1 MKLETIHLENIT
13 LRKINQ
19 NGYQRYCVNITD
31 AAKLLHV
38 TPPTITDKV
47 NRGTLPIWKKE
58 ERENNSYTWIPLDVI
73 LERTETTTLPEDLQI
88 LINSGKLKYDPYLA
102 LIEMLLHRGS
112 IKWYELDTDI
122 QKKLAKIL

>member
-1 MKLETIHLENIT
+1 MRLETIHLESIT

-38 TPPTITDKV
+38 TAPTITDKV

-58 ERENNSYTWIPLDVI
+58 ERESNSYTWIPLDAI
-73 LERTETTTLPEDLQI
+73 LEKTEIATLPEDLQI
-88 LINSGKLKYDPYLA
+88 LVNSGKLKYDPYLA

>member
-1 MKLETIHLENIT
+1 MRLETIHLESIT

-31 AAKLLHV
+31 AAKWLHV

-47 NRGTLPIWKKE
+47 NRGTLPTWKKE
-58 ERENNSYTWIPLDVI
+58 EKEGNSSTWIALDII
-73 LERTETTTLPEDLQI
+73 LEKIDTEALPKDLQI

>member
-38 TPPTITDKV
+38 TSPTITDKV
-47 NRGTLPIWKKE
+47 NRGTLPTWKKE
-58 ERENNSYTWIPLDVI
+58 EREGNSCTWIPLDVI
-73 LERTETTTLPEDLQI
+73 LEKTEIATLPEDLQI

>member
-13 LRKINQ
+13 LKKINQ
-19 NGYQRYCVNITD
+19 NGYQRYCVNIAD

-47 NRGTLPIWKKE
+47 NRGTLPTWKKE
-58 ERENNSYTWIPLDVI
+58 EREGNSCTWIPLDVI
-73 LERTETTTLPEDLQI
+73 LEKTEIATLPEDLQI